1 MVKMLPGGLTH
12 KTTKLNH
19 IPNSGNTTESTT
31 MTAEQQ
37 ELQQVRN
44 HSNRTAEDTHT
55 HTQKK
60 KLGKIFRMYS

>member
-37 ELQQVRN
+37 DPRLQQTRIC
-44 HSNRTAEDTHT
+44 SNTTAASTEIKERSPSPSEGL
-55 HTQKK
+55 Q
-60 KLGKIFRMYS
+60 